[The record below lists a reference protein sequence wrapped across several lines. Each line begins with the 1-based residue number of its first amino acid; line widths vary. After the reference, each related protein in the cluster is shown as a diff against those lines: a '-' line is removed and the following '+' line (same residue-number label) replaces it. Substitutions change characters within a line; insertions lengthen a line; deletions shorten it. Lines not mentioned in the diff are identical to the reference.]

1 MKISII
7 TISYNQGKYIEDCII
22 STLSQE
28 YKNFEHII
36 IDGNSTDNTV
46 DILKKYEEKDQ
57 RLKFISEKDDGPSSA
72 LNKGFKMASGEI
84 FCFIN
89 SDDFFLNGALKFINN
104 FFEKNLDTDLL
115 FTGGE
120 IVDEKKNFLHNIYN
134 SNHNKFI
141 YLAGL
146 GEFFQQGMFFR
157 KKLFLKTNGFNET
170 NKISWDGELLIDFL
184 KLKPKKKR
192 FFLKTSAFR
201 IQNESIT
208 QNSFYSEEWKKEQ
221 KKLFIKNYPNLK
233 FLFENKII
241 YLLKYL
247 NDPMLIIHKII
258 NKNQNL
264 NKL

>member
-89 SDDFFLNGALKFINN
+89 SDDFFLKGALKFINN

-120 IVDEKKNFLHNIYN
+120 IVDEKK
-134 SNHNKFI
+134 KF
-141 YLAGL
+141 
-146 GEFFQQGMFFR
+146 
-157 KKLFLKTNGFNET
+157 
-170 NKISWDGELLIDFL
+170 
-184 KLKPKKKR
+184 KP
-192 FFLKTSAFR
+192 
-201 IQNESIT
+201 
-208 QNSFYSEEWKKEQ
+208 
-221 KKLFIKNYPNLK
+221 
-233 FLFENKII
+233 II
-241 YLLKYL
+241 
-247 NDPMLIIHKII
+247 
-258 NKNQNL
+258 
-264 NKL
+264 